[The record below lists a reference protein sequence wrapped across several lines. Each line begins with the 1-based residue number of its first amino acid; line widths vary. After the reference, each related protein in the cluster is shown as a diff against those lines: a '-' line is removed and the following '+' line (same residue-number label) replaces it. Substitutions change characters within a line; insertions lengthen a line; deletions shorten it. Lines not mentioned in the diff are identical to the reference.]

1 MSVYFNAQFT
11 DNGAPRT
18 GLSPTICILRDSDQT
33 EVVTDAN
40 MTEIGRGWYMY
51 DFTLYDANEEYVAT
65 ADAGSDVPTVERYA
79 YGGLVITGDQINA
92 ECDTALSDYD
102 PPTKTE
108 MDSAFTEIK
117 GSTWSAST
125 DTLEHIRDKETD
137 IETDTQDLQNQI
149 GIDGAG
155 LTDIGDTRLANLDA
169 TISSRNSVT
178 PDAAGTLATY
188 DPPTKTEMDSA
199 FTEIKGSTWSA
210 STDTLEHIRDKE
222 TDIETDTNEL
232 QTDLADGGRIDLLID
247 AIKAKTDD
255 LPSGITK
262 NVALSNFTFY
272 MVLASDH
279 VTAATGK
286 TVTATISKDGGAF
299 ASCTNSVS
307 EIASGLYKINL
318 TQTEMNADTITLKFS
333 ETDCDTRIITIETS

>member
-51 DFTLYDANEEYVAT
+51 DFTLSYDANEEYVAT

-92 ECDTALSDYD
+92 ECDTALFD
-102 PPTKTE
+102 
-108 MDSAFTEIK
+108 
-117 GSTWSAST
+117 
-125 DTLEHIRDKETD
+125 
-137 IETDTQDLQNQI
+137 
-149 GIDGAG
+149 
-155 LTDIGDTRLANLDA
+155 
-169 TISSRNSVT
+169 
-178 PDAAGTLATY
+178 Y

>member
-1 MSVYFNAQFT
+1 MRGT
-11 DNGAPRT
+11 DNAALASVLGA
-18 GLSPTICILRDSDQT
+18 L
-33 EVVTDAN
+33 
-40 MTEIGRGWYMY
+40 
-51 DFTLYDANEEYVAT
+51 
-65 ADAGSDVPTVERYA
+65 ADAAADGDPT
-79 YGGLVITGDQINA
+79 
-92 ECDTALSDYD
+92 
-102 PPTKTE
+102 
-108 MDSAFTEIK
+108 
-117 GSTWSAST
+117 
-125 DTLEHIRDKETD
+125 
-137 IETDTQDLQNQI
+137 ETDTVMKYMKQI
-149 GIDGAG
+149 INILVGTVGIVAFPNEAAPANNVSLAEVIRAIHSDVTGLNGAAMRGTDGAN
-155 LTDIGDTRLANLDA
+155 T
-169 TISSRNSVT
+169 VV